1 MNKTELLDA
10 KKAELAAL
18 APDIESDIEGALEK
32 GAALKSEIEA
42 LEVEIKKD
50 EEKIAVLKSI
60 GTVEPIKQE
69 EKKMNALE
77 TFVKNA
83 NEVDRSQKGWSVNAH
98 IKAATDVVTGVQI
111 AEIDREVAPQP
122 ARRAAR
128 DLFTVAQISGNA
140 ITYFLQDAYEGTPA
154 VTAENAKKP
163 QNSTGFTPTTL
174 ALSKIAA
181 YIKETDEIVTDAPFL
196 ASEVQNALL
205 YQLGLV
211 EDATLIGAVAGT
223 TGILAGTYGAGS
235 GSIAAD
241 FADGLLY
248 AIKAIKSSS
257 AYDASAVIINPAD
270 MFALMTAKDSNL
282 QYIGGG
288 YFTGAYGNGQ
298 YQPINAVWGVP
309 VFESNAVPAGSALVV
324 AKQAVKVWVKGGVD
338 VKLYE
343 QNEDDALYNRVTLLA
358 EERIACAVKDLNGV
372 FALTAE

>member
-1 MNKTELLDA
+1 MNKTEMLNA

-18 APDIESDIEGALEK
+18 APDIENDVEGAFEK

-50 EEKIAVLKSI
+50 EEKTALLKSI
-60 GTVEPIKQE
+60 GSAEPIKQE
-69 EKKMNALE
+69 EENMNDLE
-77 TFVKNA
+77 LFAQKCAEMT
-83 NEVDRSQKGWSVNAH
+83 DRKTGVTQH
-98 IKAATDVVTGVQI
+98 IKAATDVVTGETI
-111 AEIDREVAPQP
+111 ADIDRQVAPQP
-122 ARRAAR
+122 TRRAAR
-128 DLFTVAQISGNA
+128 DLFTIAQISGNA
-140 ITYFLQDAYEGTPA
+140 ITYFMQSTYEGTPA

-163 QNSTGFTPTTL
+163 QNSTQFTPTTL

-205 YQLGLV
+205 YHLGLV
-211 EDATLIGAVAGT
+211 EDSTLIGAVAGT
-223 TGILAGTYGAGS
+223 SGIQAGTYGS
-235 GSIAAD
+235 GSTSIASD

-248 AIKAIKSSS
+248 AIKAIKGAS

-270 MFALMTAKDSNL
+270 MFALQTAKDSNL

-298 YQPINAVWGVP
+298 YTPVSAIWGVP
-309 VFESNAVPAGSALVV
+309 IFESNAVSAGSALVV

-372 FALTAE
+372 YLLSAE